1 MEAAMRFLL
10 FTSIAYSLVSLSASE
25 NLETEQ
31 DPLSKTSL
39 LDKLARRKSF
49 QRVKRQEYTI
59 QGLTRPFCDMFGC
72 HYCTTPPGHK
82 CCEGFMYDAEA
93 KRCREI
99 FM

>member
-10 FTSIAYSLVSLSASE
+10 LTGIAYSLVSLMASE

-31 DPLSKTSL
+31 DHLPKDSL
-39 LDKLARRKSF
+39 LDRLARRKF
-49 QRVKRQEYTI
+49 LQRVKRQEYTI

-93 KRCREI
+93 QRCREI
-99 FM
+99 FI